1 VLVIYFLYLNGMKVR
16 VKGLTTNVKLTEILF
31 FVFYA
36 FSAVK
41 F

>member
-1 VLVIYFLYLNGMKVR
+1 MQRAHRKAEDEGEGER
-16 VKGLTTNVKLTEILF
+16 CLTTNVKLTEIHF